1 MTRSSEPMT
10 ISLPEDWTPAQAW
23 AVHEILNDLL
33 ERIEARYGMAVQDW
47 LGGEDADADAFTE
60 TQLDLFENEWNDP
73 LPF

>member
-1 MTRSSEPMT
+1 MSRSSEPMT
-10 ISLPEDWTPAQAW
+10 ISLPEDWTPEQAW
-23 AVHEILNDLL
+23 AVHELLDALL

-47 LGGEDADADAFTE
+47 LGGEDADADPFTE